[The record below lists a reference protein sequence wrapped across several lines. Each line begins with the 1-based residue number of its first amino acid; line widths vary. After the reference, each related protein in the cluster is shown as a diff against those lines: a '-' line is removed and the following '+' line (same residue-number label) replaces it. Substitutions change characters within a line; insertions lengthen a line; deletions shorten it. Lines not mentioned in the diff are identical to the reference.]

1 MTYVEELELA
11 IRNIRKLTVRGEL
24 ELGDRID
31 VIGEVAD
38 RYAYKHAETND
49 KARLLA
55 FESGREAPF
64 NPTDSRLL
72 TQLAD
77 LILHEDLTDNTA
89 WKSRQSEYPFLSE
102 LQFARRRDGV
112 HQRKNEGGSGE
123 VSFEQTETVANDGKD
138 YRVPV
143 RRKRSYTENLL
154 VDLNARSRNKER
166 RKSYDAFTAV
176 QPVITYK
183 LTEMNGS

>member
-1 MTYVEELELA
+1 MTYVNDLENA
-11 IRNIRKLTVRGEL
+11 IKHIRKLTVRGDL
-24 ELGDRID
+24 LLPDRID
-31 VIGEVAD
+31 VIREVSD
-38 RYAYKHAETND
+38 RYALKHAEMND
-49 KARLLA
+49 VSRMVAK
-55 FESGREAPF
+55 ENGREAPF
-64 NPTDSRLL
+64 NPTDTRLL
-72 TQLAD
+72 SQLSD
-77 LILHEDLTDNTA
+77 LLLHEDLTDTTA

-123 VSFEQTETVANDGKD
+123 VSFEQTETVANDGRD

-166 RKSYDAFTAV
+166 QKAYESFVAV

-183 LTEMNGS
+183 VTKM

>member
-1 MTYVEELELA
+1 MTYVEEFELA
-11 IRNIRKLTVRGEL
+11 IKNIRKLTVSGEL

-31 VIGEVAD
+31 VIRDISD
-38 RYAYKHAETND
+38 RYAYKHAELND
-49 KARLLA
+49 AMRLA
-55 FESGREAPF
+55 TVGREAPF
-64 NPTDSRLL
+64 NPMDSRLL
-72 TQLAD
+72 SQLSD
-77 LILHEDLTDNTA
+77 LILHEDLTDATA

-123 VSFEQTETVANDGKD
+123 VAFEQTETVANDGKD
-138 YRVPV
+138 YRVPL

-154 VDLNARSRNKER
+154 VDMNARSRNKER
-166 RKSYDAFTAV
+166 QKAYDAFVAV

-183 LTEMNGS
+183 LT